1 MIFEKTSF
9 GSITVSGK
17 TYDHDVCLFVGENAL
32 QKRDKS
38 HSKHIHGH
46 RELSRWE
53 LEKLLEGKPEVLLI
67 GTGQSGVL
75 PMRKETQTWLES
87 VEQEQ
92 DIQIIQDITPN
103 IIVKTNE
110 LLKSGKRIAGIFH
123 ITC

>member
-9 GSITVSGK
+9 GSIMVSGK
-17 TYDHDVCLFVGENAL
+17 TYNHDVCLFVGESTL

-67 GTGQSGVL
+67 GTGQSGIL
-75 PMRKETQTWLES
+75 PMSKETQTWLES
-87 VEQEQ
+87 VKQEQ
-92 DIQIIQDITPN
+92 NFQLIQDITPN
-103 IIVKTNE
+103 ILAKANK
-110 LLKSGKRIAGIFH
+110 LLKSGKKIAGIFH
-123 ITC
+123 VTC

>member
-9 GSITVSGK
+9 GSITVSRK
-17 TYDHDVCLFVGENAL
+17 TYNHDVCLFVDENTL

-67 GTGQSGVL
+67 GTGQSGIL
-75 PMRKETQTWLES
+75 PMSKETQIWLES
-87 VEQEQ
+87 VKQEQ
-92 DIQIIQDITPN
+92 KIQVIQDITPN
-103 IIVKTNE
+103 ILAKVNS
-110 LLKSGKRIAGIFH
+110 LLDSGKKIAGVFH